1 MDEFISY
8 FNGNWVKNSEI
19 KIDFFDR
26 GFTMGDAVFD
36 VERTFNGKIFRLED
50 HISRLFRSLKFARIN
65 PKLNEYDFIKLTH
78 ALIKKNEKLRKPGQ
92 EFVIRQTITRG
103 VPSTPTQGNVTEELS
118 PTIIIMI
125 SLLDLAGYAESYL
138 NGAKVIFPNAR
149 TYNVT
154 SLDPKFKNYSRG
166 NYVQA
171 QIQGADIDPEAYPV
185 LLDHHG
191 NITENIGANFFI
203 VTDGKIRTPKGNNIL
218 HGISRKVV
226 FELAHQANIP
236 ITEDDLQ
243 PYDAYTADE
252 VFLSNTF
259 FQVLPIKSV
268 DNRLIKNKCPGPI
281 TNQILGIWSEL
292 VGLDIVDQSIQQSKQ
307 KSN

>member
-8 FNGNWVKNSEI
+8 FNGDWVKNSEI

-65 PKLNEYDFIKLTH
+65 HKLTEYDFIKLTH
-78 ALIKKNEKLRKPGQ
+78 ELIKKNEKLRKPGQ

-118 PTIIIMI
+118 PTIIIMVSI
-125 SLLDLAGYAESYL
+125 LDLGGYAESYL

-268 DNRLIKNKCPGPI
+268 DNRLIRNKCPGPI

>member
-125 SLLDLAGYAESYL
+125 SLLDLGGYAESYL

-154 SLDPKFKNYSRG
+154 SLDPKFKNYSRIYKRG
-166 NYVQA
+166 Y
-171 QIQGADIDPEAYPV
+171 
-185 LLDHHG
+185 
-191 NITENIGANFFI
+191 
-203 VTDGKIRTPKGNNIL
+203 
-218 HGISRKVV
+218 
-226 FELAHQANIP
+226 
-236 ITEDDLQ
+236 
-243 PYDAYTADE
+243 
-252 VFLSNTF
+252 
-259 FQVLPIKSV
+259 
-268 DNRLIKNKCPGPI
+268 
-281 TNQILGIWSEL
+281 
-292 VGLDIVDQSIQQSKQ
+292 
-307 KSN
+307 

>member
-1 MDEFISY
+1 MCIR
-8 FNGNWVKNSEI
+8 
-19 KIDFFDR
+19 DR
-26 GFTMGDAVFD
+26 
-36 VERTFNGKIFRLED
+36 
-50 HISRLFRSLKFARIN
+50 
-65 PKLNEYDFIKLTH
+65 
-78 ALIKKNEKLRKPGQ
+78 
-92 EFVIRQTITRG
+92 
-103 VPSTPTQGNVTEELS
+103 
-118 PTIIIMI
+118 
-125 SLLDLAGYAESYL
+125 
-138 NGAKVIFPNAR
+138 
-149 TYNVT
+149 
-154 SLDPKFKNYSRG
+154 
-166 NYVQA
+166 
-171 QIQGADIDPEAYPV
+171 
-185 LLDHHG
+185 
-191 NITENIGANFFI
+191 NIGANFFI

-268 DNRLIKNKCPGPI
+268 DNRLIRNKCPGPI